1 MTRKEFDEFDRVE
14 DMISKPTTP
23 STIRTFID
31 GSVTEQNTSS
41 TTSVSSSTTL
51 GSGYPFTDSG
61 AFWTSFHQYRKTL
74 TQSLQYAIE
83 RLNQKGVY
91 SNVIT
96 FCAKILA
103 LCFFKLPGVAFGLL
117 HALPASRSYVSR
129 VAKAMNI
136 ARENSGMPQI
146 MNFFPDHLSS
156 ICFEGSGSW
165 WREFEKQKRR
175 MATGEST
182 PPMEM
187 FGNWVRRWQSDDSE
201 LFFAFYRHY
210 HHCLAQYLEAPLHR
224 LQAGGWA
231 TSAIAPKVY
240 AGAPGYLYLSAFFLT
255 KIEGLVHR
263 EIHPVTT
270 IVQFEPN
277 SGNGANGAVD
287 RDRAMASVA
296 TGEFPGT
303 AAPPA
308 VKLSNGSDGNNN
320 NSDDRKDNNNNSN
333 NNNNNGAQSATG
345 KPKVLD
351 MASRRFVETIVAIM
365 EDHGNIYGAMLD
377 IWIKAVV
384 TKTSV
389 YDVESVF
396 CLLDFLDMLI
406 AELESRESIRLY
418 DSELSSVPLNS
429 GPSSI
434 FVPIHVQFILT
445 TLHLLLSSSDHT
457 VTLMRTISFIYQNF
471 SLLTGTI
478 QSLEQ
483 LTLGTL
489 LSPPIFEKC
498 YLHWARNVRLYYM
511 RCLVWKVARIG
522 GGVGILPGWKP
533 WVASLQAKAQQQ
545 QQQQAEAQSQQRA
558 PESLGGV
565 MAMSTPSHNEPSHS
579 KKKTKDIPV
588 MFPKATPLELSL
600 NLIVSGVQKNIFE
613 VMENRIDMVKRQYAG
628 ELSDVISPRMS
639 AHDLEST
646 TGPEES
652 TTPLSRSPRLCP
664 DDGTALTTAA
674 TTAAARSF
682 YEMQARQIY
691 VSQQKL
697 TLSSGSLKEEENSG
711 KDKSKKTASRSSI
724 ISRKF
729 KRLSRSDNNSNG
741 SGTIVPPEQSHRNS
755 LPDLTDPSLYD
766 SSSLFS
772 LASSGGSSQS
782 SGNSRSSGNSSK
794 RNSTGSL
801 PITGP
806 GSLFR
811 WMFQS
816 SSSSKLS
823 ALAGSCSS
831 PDLVGGHRHGEKFS
845 SMSTSSTSSMS
856 THSLLT
862 QSTGSSTSLSLLM
875 NNCEHH
881 ASSDIYRRDSG
892 GSHNSSRSASHQHGS
907 DGAELDH
914 RLGYQF
920 ESRKYPEHL
929 TTYAGRSIPEHS
941 AVLNEYVDWLSQCHS
956 YGIKSRA
963 GFVVNGLGHSHTG
976 MAGAPP
982 MSQPGMMGGASSAA
996 AATTIGGGGGG
1007 VQGLGIG
1014 TLSSGPGNE
1023 LFGDFS
1029 VFSLG
1034 IGGVVDASA
1043 IAGHHDEWISP
1054 GMAQMMMLRFPGLV
1068 VEWPKFWNNS
1078 REASGPP
1085 PGPITT
1091 LSALAVVNNPALS
1104 LGKGNAGGVGGGVSA
1119 GAGGPFGGASLSA
1132 SYGASSNG
1140 PSSLRHQQQA
1150 QMHHQ
1155 QQMQLWS
1162 RNAAAAAA
1170 AAAANANNATSAMA
1184 NSASSGI
1191 PESSGVV
1198 PLSGSNMTN
1207 NTSKA

>member
-1 MTRKEFDEFDRVE
+1 MVHDGIRSHRKEFDEFDRVE
-14 DMISKPTTP
+14 DLMSKPTTP

-61 AFWTSFHQYRKTL
+61 AFWSSFQQYRKTL

-117 HALPASRSYVSR
+117 HALPASRSYISR
-129 VAKAMNI
+129 MAKAMDI
-136 ARENSGMPQI
+136 SRENSGMPQI
-146 MNFFPDHLSS
+146 MSFFPDHLAS

-175 MATGEST
+175 MSTGEST

-210 HHCLAQYLEAPLHR
+210 HHCLAQYLEVPLHR

-277 SGNGANGAVD
+277 SANGNGAVD

-303 AAPPA
+303 AAPPV
-308 VKLSNGSDGNNN
+308 VKLPGSEG
-320 NSDDRKDNNNNSN
+320 DDRKDG
-333 NNNNNGAQSATG
+333 NGPTTG

-406 AELESRESIRLY
+406 AELETRETIRLY
-418 DSELSSVPLNS
+418 DSELSNVPLNS

-445 TLHLLLSSSDHT
+445 TLHLLLTSSDHT

-489 LSPPIFEKC
+489 LSPPVFEKC
-498 YLHWARNVRLYYM
+498 FLHWARNVRLYYM

-522 GGVGILPGWKP
+522 GGVGVLPGWKP
-533 WVASLQAKAQQQ
+533 WTKTKAQTTTQP
-545 QQQQAEAQSQQRA
+545 EA
-558 PESLGGV
+558 LGGM
-565 MAMSTPSHNEPSHS
+565 MATSAPLHEAPT
-579 KKKTKDIPV
+579 KKKTKDIPALSK
-588 MFPKATPLELSL
+588 FSPLEQSL
-600 NLIVSGVQKNIFE
+600 NLIVRNIFE
-613 VMENRIDMVKRQYAG
+613 VMESRIDMVKRQYAG
-628 ELSDVISPRMS
+628 ELSDVISSPGMS
-639 AHDLEST
+639 EHDS
-646 TGPEES
+646 ES
-652 TTPLSRSPRLCP
+652 TTPESVPSSPGMEHVRSIPSTAGGSPTGSTSSPRQRSLSDRVVE
-664 DDGTALTTAA
+664 DDASAA
-674 TTAAARSF
+674 SRSF
-682 YEMQARQIY
+682 YQLQAHQIY
-691 VSQQKL
+691 LSQKKL
-697 TLSSGSLKEEENSG
+697 TMSSGSLKEESVS
-711 KDKSKKTASRSSI
+711 KDRSKKSTSRSSL

-729 KRLSRSDNNSNG
+729 RRLSRFDSP
-741 SGTIVPPEQSHRNS
+741 GTPEQSHRNS
-755 LPDLTDPSLYD
+755 LPDMSDPSLYD
-766 SSSLFS
+766 SAL
-772 LASSGGSSQS
+772 LAGHTL
-782 SGNSRSSGNSSK
+782 NNSK
-794 RNSTGSL
+794 RASTGSM

-816 SSSSKLS
+816 GQSSNNSSSSSSKISILS
-823 ALAGSCSS
+823 GSSS
-831 PDLVGGHRHGEKFS
+831 SNTDLVDRHGGERFS
-845 SMSTSSTSSMS
+845 TGSPS
-856 THSLLT
+856 THSLVS
-862 QSTGSSTSLSLLM
+862 QSTGSSTSLTLLM
-875 NNCEHH
+875 HSDH
-881 ASSDIYRRDSG
+881 SSDVYRRGSG
-892 GSHNSSRSASHQHGS
+892 RSVSHPG
-907 DGAELDH
+907 LDH
-914 RLGYQF
+914 RLRYRR

-941 AVLNEYVDWLSQCHS
+941 AVLNEYVDWLAQCHS

-963 GFVVNGLGHSHTG
+963 GFALNGI
-976 MAGAPP
+976 AGPTAT
-982 MSQPGMMGGASSAA
+982 GASLPGS
-996 AATTIGGGGGG
+996 GG
-1007 VQGLGIG
+1007 VGGVHGLGIG
-1014 TLSSGPGNE
+1014 TMATGPGD

-1029 VFSLG
+1029 VFSLSM
-1034 IGGVVDASA
+1034 GGVVDASA

-1078 REASGPP
+1078 R
-1085 PGPITT
+1085 
-1091 LSALAVVNNPALS
+1091 
-1104 LGKGNAGGVGGGVSA
+1104 NAGGVGGGVSA
-1119 GAGGPFGGASLSA
+1119 GAGGPFGGASLS
-1132 SYGASSNG
+1132 GSSNG

-1170 AAAANANNATSAMA
+1170 AAAAASASANGAAGEGVSARG
-1184 NSASSGI
+1184 NSASAA
-1191 PESSGVV
+1191 
-1198 PLSGSNMTN
+1198 TDF
-1207 NTSKA
+1207 SK